1 MLPKMVEKFRKILFS
16 PVGSNDPLGQNN
28 HSDGSLVQ
36 VIKKT
41 RPDEVYLYFSK
52 DFAEVEADSHL
63 IELYLGD
70 VALAEHLNFSI
81 TKLYQTENLTAGP
94 HIFDTYYREFTNKL
108 TTIIDHAE
116 QKYDSNTPLEI
127 ILNVS
132 SGTPAMKSALFIITS
147 TMNVGQFNNCKFSS
161 YQVSSPASNW
171 KPAKKEYTKELYL
184 NNPDS
189 ADHVGSRAQ
198 QVADFNFE
206 KFLTRRKA
214 IEFVRSYNYDA
225 AQSLLKED
233 SVDKITWALLSYGK
247 ARRQMQKDTF
257 LKEPQAQLLQKIFGN
272 KFLTP
277 DYTTISKHKHN
288 YKITDEL
295 YEYLLNIQALAHNNQ
310 AADFFRALT
319 PALAMLFEDALRNSF
334 SVLNNDSI
342 YQHTKGAFGTIELKD
357 LPEVRSYVYDYL
369 GLNTNRGIL
378 LNTIGLLGTYRGC
391 HDKNVPINSRFNS
404 ETIKEI
410 YNTMAYFRVIE
421 DAIRNQLAHNIISSQ
436 QFDSKVL
443 KTVSARYP
451 KLDGSLWS
459 AGQLLIDLQDLN
471 KLMANL
477 KRLSQLI
484 YPGSQHALTYLDYQ
498 ELNHQI
504 AEYIDGTKKY

>member
-1 MLPKMVEKFRKILFS
+1 MVEKIHKILFS

-214 IEFVRSYNYDA
+214 IEFVKNYNYDA

-247 ARRQMQKDTF
+247 ARRQMQKNTF
-257 LKEPQAQLLQKIFGN
+257 LKGPQAQLLQKTFGN
-272 KFLTP
+272 KFLVP
-277 DYTTISKHKHN
+277 DYTSKHEHN
-288 YKITDEL
+288 YKIADEL

-319 PALAMLFEDALRNSF
+319 PALATLFEDALRNSF
-334 SVLNNDSI
+334 SGLNNDSI
-342 YQHTKGAFGTIELKD
+342 YQHTKGSFGTIELED
-357 LPEVRSYVYDYL
+357 LPTVRSYVYAHL
-369 GLNTNRGIL
+369 GLNTHKGIL
-378 LNTIGLLGTYRGC
+378 LNSVGLLKTYRGC
-391 HDKNVPINSRFNS
+391 YNKKVPINSNFNR

-410 YNTMAYFRVIE
+410 YNTMAYFRIIE
-421 DAIRNQLAHNIISSQ
+421 ESIRNQLAHNISGSQ

-451 KLDGSLWS
+451 KIDSSLWS
-459 AGQLLIDLQDLN
+459 ADQLLIDLQDLN
-471 KLMANL
+471 KLMTNL

-504 AEYIDGTKKY
+504 AEYIDGTKKH